1 MKKGYWIV
9 AYRSVS
15 DEAVLREYGALAL
28 VATEAHGGRP
38 LVRTSEA
45 IEPRESGL
53 KQRTVVMEYE
63 SFAKAVEAY
72 ESDVYQKALKVLGSA
87 ADRDFRIVEGV

>member
-15 DEAVLREYGALAL
+15 DEEAVRRYGALAVL
-28 VATEAHGGRP
+28 AIEAHGGRT
-38 LVRTSEA
+38 LVRTSDT
-45 IEPRESGL
+45 IEPHESGL
-53 KQRTVVMEYE
+53 KQRTVVTEYE
-63 SFAKAVEAY
+63 SFAKAKEAY
-72 ESDVYQKALKVLGSA
+72 ESEAYQTALKALDSA

>member
-15 DEAVLREYGALAL
+15 DEAALREYAALAL
-28 VATEAHGGRP
+28 AAIEAHGGRT

-45 IEPRESGL
+45 IEPREAGL
-53 KQRTVVMEYE
+53 KQRTVLTEFE

-72 ESDVYQKALKVLGSA
+72 ESEAYQRALEALGSA
-87 ADRDFRIVEGV
+87 AERDFRIVEGA